1 MELVTTQDGSQ
12 VQLFSGEFPRV
23 RKPVTIASG
32 AGSLVK
38 GTVLGKITKGA
49 VSSAAKSGGNAANTG
64 ALTLD
69 ATTPKLAGAK
79 AGIYTVRCITAAT
92 NGGTFRVTDP
102 NGNVLGDVAV
112 GATFSNQIKFSIAD
126 GTQDFIVG
134 EGFDIT
140 IAAGSG
146 NYTAYDNDN
155 VDGSE
160 TAAAVLSEDVDA
172 TSADVNAVA
181 FVAGEFNSAALTGY
195 DAAAGVDFEGTAIFI
210 GSVL

>member
-12 VQLFSGEFPRV
+12 VQLFAGEFPRV
-23 RKPVTIASG
+23 RKPVTIDSG
-32 AGSLVK
+32 AGVLAK

-49 VSSAAKSGGNAANTG
+49 ASSAAKSGGNAANTG
-64 ALTLD
+64 TLTLD
-69 ATTPKLAGAK
+69 ATTPILAGAI
-79 AGIYTVRCITAAT
+79 AGVYTVRCITAAT
-92 NGGTFRVTDP
+92 NGGIFRVTDP

-112 GATFSNQIKFSIAD
+112 AATFSNQIKFSISD

-134 EGFDIT
+134 EGFDVT

-160 TAAAVLSEDVDA
+160 AAAAILAEDVDA
-172 TSADVNAVA
+172 TSADVNAIA
-181 FVAGEFNSAALTGY
+181 YVAGEFNSAALTGY
-195 DAAAGVDFEGTAIFI
+195 DAAAGVDFEGKPIFI